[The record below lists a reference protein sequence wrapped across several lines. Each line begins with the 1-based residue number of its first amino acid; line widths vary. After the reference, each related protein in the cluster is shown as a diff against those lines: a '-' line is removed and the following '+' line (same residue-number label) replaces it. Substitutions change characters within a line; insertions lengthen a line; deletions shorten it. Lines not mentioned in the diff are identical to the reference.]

1 SRIRQ
6 GQKACLKVLAQFD
19 RQTTT
24 ACPFGSEPDP
34 SILQPR
40 NLPKIPAHAFNPSS
54 DFQTHRSVGL
64 QLPDLSDLYDRV
76 YKWVQVIEIGIKLGH
91 PCREQVQ

>member
-1 SRIRQ
+1 E
-6 GQKACLKVLAQFD
+6 VVWMFD

-40 NLPKIPAHAFNPSS
+40 NLPKIPAHAFNPSR

-76 YKWVQVIEIGIKLGH
+76 YSWWRFYDLFGH
-91 PCREQVQ
+91 KHLVSAFEGGYNQCDNVP